1 MKRVRSPLPG
11 RLAAAMLVAFCGS
24 ATWAEEPPSHSGEA
38 TAAEETAAPVRPW
51 NAFESKW
58 ISGRLFGGL
67 ALDTVRHAQEEGSE
81 EEFGDLTDYEKPE
94 VRVARLGLAGTI
106 NFSKPWGY
114 YISGAYLGFGRGF
127 DRQTDDSWSLF
138 DLRLEI
144 PAGRIGRLT
153 VGKFKEP
160 FSMERLMGG
169 GVMPGI
175 ERAMGTDALTPARNV
190 GVQLGNSFAGD
201 RMTWAAG
208 VFNDWAFTGE
218 SFDRAASQVIGRL
231 TGLVLDRPH
240 GGGLLHAGVSG
251 RYSDVKPGFLK
262 FSTTPEVFQ
271 FPTVLDTGEFPANTM
286 THGLI
291 ELYYQRGPLW
301 LGGEAFSTWIDSPES
316 GNPRFSS
323 AWVQGSWIVNGDSRP
338 YLRERGIFG
347 VLRPERSVT
356 EGGVGLFE
364 VGARLSTVD
373 LEDGAVNGGEASR
386 LTGIANWYLT
396 ARTLLAFNY
405 GLIRLD
411 LAGVESTVHTFQL
424 RLFILF

>member
-1 MKRVRSPLPG
+1 
-11 RLAAAMLVAFCGS
+11 
-24 ATWAEEPPSHSGEA
+24 
-38 TAAEETAAPVRPW
+38 
-51 NAFESKW
+51 
-58 ISGRLFGGL
+58 
-67 ALDTVRHAQEEGSE
+67 
-81 EEFGDLTDYEKPE
+81 
-94 VRVARLGLAGTI
+94 
-106 NFSKPWGY
+106 
-114 YISGAYLGFGRGF
+114 
-127 DRQTDDSWSLF
+127 
-138 DLRLEI
+138 
-144 PAGRIGRLT
+144 
-153 VGKFKEP
+153 
-160 FSMERLMGG
+160 MERLMGG
-169 GVMPGI
+169 GVMPGL

-190 GVQLGNSFAGD
+190 GIQLGDNIAGD

-240 GGGLLHAGVSG
+240 GGGLLHVGVSG

-405 GLIRLD
+405 GLVRLD

-424 RLFILF
+424 RLFMLF